1 LADDPSASGGSVRAR
16 YKGVIMTTIKAFIK
30 RHSVLTFYA
39 VVFLIS
45 WGGFLIA
52 VGPTT
57 RLEVV
62 EIPPVAILSMVAGPV
77 VAGIFLTGL
86 VYGRAG
92 FREFRSR
99 LFRWRV
105 GARWYAV
112 ALLPAPLVVAAVT
125 FALSLASPVFLP
137 GIVRTD
143 DKVAYLLF
151 NLAVGLAAGFLEE
164 IGWTGFAVPAL
175 RRRYAVF
182 VTGLIA
188 GVLWGA
194 WHYLG
199 NVAAAETVRGTLS
212 LSVFLPL
219 ILFNLLVGS
228 LLPFRVLM
236 VWVYDRTES
245 LLVAMLMHVSLTA
258 SIRILTPVGNQGV
271 PLFIYDFVLTAALW
285 VVVAAVAVAN
295 GGQLSRQPLRR

>member
-1 LADDPSASGGSVRAR
+1 
-16 YKGVIMTTIKAFIK
+16 MTTIKAFIK
-30 RHSVLTFYA
+30 GHPVLTFYA

-45 WGGFLIA
+45 WGGFLIV

-57 RLEVV
+57 GLEVV
-62 EIPPVAILSMVAGPV
+62 DIPPGAILSMVAGPV
-77 VAGIFLTGL
+77 VAGILLTGL

-112 ALLPAPLVVAAVT
+112 ALLPAPLVVAAVI

-151 NLAVGLAAGFLEE
+151 NLAVGLTAGFLEE

-175 RRRYAVF
+175 RRRYGVF
-182 VTGLIA
+182 ATGLIA

-219 ILFNLLVGS
+219 SLFNLLVGS

-236 VWVYDRTES
+236 VWVYDRTGS

-258 SIRILTPVGNQGV
+258 SIRILTPMGIEGV
-271 PLFIYDFVLTAALW
+271 PIFIYDFVLAAALW

-295 GGQLSRQPLRR
+295 RRQLSRQPLRRRVA

>member
-1 LADDPSASGGSVRAR
+1 
-16 YKGVIMTTIKAFIK
+16 MTTIKAFIK
-30 RHSVLTFYA
+30 RHPVLTFYA

-45 WGGFLIA
+45 WGGLLIA

-57 RLEVV
+57 GLEVV
-62 EIPPVAILSMVAGPV
+62 EIPPGAILSMVAGPV
-77 VAGIFLTGL
+77 VAGILLTGF

-105 GARWYAV
+105 GARWYVV
-112 ALLPAPLVVAAVT
+112 ALLTAPLVVAAVT

-151 NLAVGLAAGFLEE
+151 NLCVGLAAGFLEE

-175 RRRYAVF
+175 RRRYGVF
-182 VTGLIA
+182 ATGLIV

-199 NVAAAETVRGTLS
+199 NVAAAETGRGTLS

-228 LLPFRVLM
+228 VLPFRVLM
-236 VWVYDRTES
+236 VWVYDRTGS

-258 SIRILTPVGNQGV
+258 SIRILTPVGNEGV
-271 PLFIYDFVLTAALW
+271 PLFIYDFVLAAALW
-285 VVVAAVAVAN
+285 VVVAAVALAK
-295 GGQLSRQPLRR
+295 GGQISRQPLRKRMA

>member
-1 LADDPSASGGSVRAR
+1 
-16 YKGVIMTTIKAFIK
+16 MTAIKAFTK
-30 RHSVLTFYA
+30 RHPVLTFYA
-39 VVFLIS
+39 VVFVIS

-57 RLEVV
+57 RMEVV
-62 EIPPVAILSMVAGPV
+62 DIPPGAILSTVAGPV
-77 VAGIFLTGL
+77 VGGILLTGL

-105 GARWYAV
+105 GARWYAL
-112 ALLPAPLVVAAVT
+112 ALLTAPLVVAAVT
-125 FALSLASPVFLP
+125 FALSLASPIFLP
-137 GIVRTD
+137 GIVRAD

-164 IGWTGFAVPAL
+164 IGWTGFAVPTL
-175 RRRYAVF
+175 RRRYGVF
-182 VTGLIA
+182 ATGLIA

-219 ILFNLLVGS
+219 IFFDVLVGS

-236 VWVYDRTES
+236 VWVYEHTGS
-245 LLVAMLMHVSLTA
+245 LLVAMLMHASLTT
-258 SIRILTPVGNQGV
+258 SIRILTPVGIGGV
-271 PLFIYDFVLTAALW
+271 PLLISDFALTAALW
-285 VVVAAVAVAN
+285 VVVVAM
-295 GGQLSRQPLRR
+295 QRLQPLPRPGQRVLPAQG

>member
-1 LADDPSASGGSVRAR
+1 
-16 YKGVIMTTIKAFIK
+16 MTTIKAFIK
-30 RHSVLTFYA
+30 GHPVLTFYA

-57 RLEVV
+57 GLDVV
-62 EIPPVAILSMVAGPV
+62 DIPPGAILSMVAGPV
-77 VAGIFLTGL
+77 VAGILLTGL

-112 ALLPAPLVVAAVT
+112 ALLPAPLVVAAVS

-137 GIVRTD
+137 GIVRAD

-151 NLAVGLAAGFLEE
+151 NLAVGLTAGFLEE

-175 RRRYAVF
+175 RRRYGVF
-182 VTGLIA
+182 ATGLIA

-199 NVAAAETVRGTLS
+199 NVTAAETVRGTLS
-212 LSVFLPL
+212 LPVFLPL
-219 ILFNLLVGS
+219 IFVDVLVGS
-228 LLPFRVLM
+228 LLPFRVFM
-236 VWVYDRTES
+236 VWVYEHTGS

-258 SIRILTPVGNQGV
+258 SIRILTPVGNGGV

-285 VVVAAVAVAN
+285 VVVAAV
-295 GGQLSRQPLRR
+295 QRLQPLPRPGRGVLPAQG

>member
-1 LADDPSASGGSVRAR
+1 
-16 YKGVIMTTIKAFIK
+16 MTTIKAFVK
-30 RHSVLTFYA
+30 NHPLLTFYA

-57 RLEVV
+57 QLEVV
-62 EIPPVAILSMVAGPV
+62 DIPPGAILSTVAGPV
-77 VAGIFLTGL
+77 LAGILLTGL

-99 LFRWRV
+99 LFRWQV
-105 GARWYAV
+105 GARWV
-112 ALLPAPLVVAAVT
+112 ALALLTAPLVVAVVT
-125 FALSLASPVFLP
+125 FALSLASPIFLP
-137 GIVRTD
+137 GIARAD

-151 NLAVGLAAGFLEE
+151 NLAVGLTAGFLEE

-175 RRRYAVF
+175 RRRYGVF
-182 VTGLIA
+182 ATGLIA

-219 ILFNLLVGS
+219 SLFNLLVGS

-236 VWVYDRTES
+236 VWVYDRTGS

-258 SIRILTPVGNQGV
+258 SIRILTPVGIEGV
-271 PLFIYDFVLTAALW
+271 PIFIYDFVLAAALW
-285 VVVAAVAVAN
+285 VVVAAVQRLQTLPRPGRGVSPAQA
-295 GGQLSRQPLRR
+295 

>member
-1 LADDPSASGGSVRAR
+1 
-16 YKGVIMTTIKAFIK
+16 MTTIKAFIK
-30 RHSVLTFYA
+30 GHPVLTFYA

-57 RLEVV
+57 ELEVV
-62 EIPPVAILSMVAGPV
+62 EIPPGAILSMVAGPV
-77 VAGIFLTGL
+77 VAGILLTGL

-112 ALLPAPLVVAAVT
+112 ALLPAPLVVAAVI

-151 NLAVGLAAGFLEE
+151 NLAVGLTAGFLEE

-175 RRRYAVF
+175 RRRYGVF
-182 VTGLIA
+182 ATGLIA

-219 ILFNLLVGS
+219 SLFNLLVGS

-236 VWVYDRTES
+236 VWVYDRTGS

-258 SIRILTPVGNQGV
+258 SIRILTPVGIEGV
-271 PLFIYDFVLTAALW
+271 PIFIYDFVLAAALW
-285 VVVAAVAVAN
+285 VVVAAVQRLQTLPRPGRGVSPAQA
-295 GGQLSRQPLRR
+295 